1 MTAINAM
8 LYREAKIRATN
19 LIFIFWDVFY
29 PLSYMLVFG
38 VGVNAALG
46 ATLVTEGVDYNEFF
60 LASVLAMASFGI
72 ASNTSWSFFL
82 DRDNGIF
89 FEMLTYPL
97 SRSAYMLGKV
107 LFTLVV
113 SLVQTVITVVL
124 GAGLFHIHLRW
135 DRVPFVFLAM
145 IVGTAAWFFFYSIFA
160 LSTLRN
166 DIFNTVTSVL
176 YFVLLFA
183 SNMFYPLEPL
193 PNWFRDAALANPIT
207 WQIDC
212 LRWGTIGLG
221 GTHRLVLEAT
231 AFLLFATVCFLH
243 AARCLQGQE

>member
-29 PLSYMLVFG
+29 PLCYMLVFG

-46 ATLVTEGVDYNEFF
+46 ATLIREGVDYNEFF

-107 LFTLVV
+107 LFTLLV
-113 SLVQTVITVVL
+113 SLVQTTITVVL
-124 GAGLFHIHLRW
+124 AAALFQIHLRW
-135 DRVPFVFLAM
+135 ERVPFVFLAM

-160 LSTLRN
+160 LSTRRN
-166 DIFNTVTSVL
+166 DMFNTVTSIL
-176 YFVLLFA
+176 YFVFLFA

-193 PNWFRDAALANPIT
+193 PKWFRDAALANPIT

-221 GTHRLVLEAT
+221 GSHRIVLEAT
-231 AFLLFATVCFLH
+231 AFLLFAMVCFLYS
-243 AARCLQGQE
+243 ARCLQGQE